1 MFPAPPPPAPAV
13 RRGTPFLHC
22 LAGAAV
28 WYVASITVQVIVAHR
43 TGHSA
48 GGLRGALVG
57 GGIIWLLTALVTWLI
72 ALRVRIKPWVLI
84 FLTLPFYFVLS
95 FLVAMLFVVVGVA
108 FQLLVR

>member
-1 MFPAPPPPAPAV
+1 MPAV

-22 LAGAAV
+22 VAGAAV

-43 TGHSA
+43 TGYGA
-48 GGLRGALVG
+48 GGLRGVLVG

-72 ALRVRIKPWVLI
+72 ALKVRIKPWVLI
-84 FLTLPFYFVLS
+84 ILTLPLYLVLS
-95 FLVAMLFVVVGVA
+95 FLVAMLFVVVAVV

>member
-1 MFPAPPPPAPAV
+1 MFPAPPPAV

-22 LAGAAV
+22 MAGAAV
-28 WYVASITVQVIVAHR
+28 WYVASITVQVIVAYR
-43 TGHSA
+43 TGYGA

-72 ALRVRIKPWVLI
+72 ALKVRIKPWVLI
-84 FLTLPFYFVLS
+84 FLTLPLYLALS

-108 FQLLVR
+108 FQLVVR